1 MLGAGEGA
9 VFLGPVVHAGAGN
22 AEGEHR
28 VVLFFTA
35 TFPGVPPYDVDVQ
48 ILPWQAAAE
57 YYGSEH
63 RACEL
68 GLQYRELE
76 PWANFAPDTTH
87 HAALRAACNA
97 SAAAAATLGEA
108 LGPRTKRRMT

>member
-1 MLGAGEGA
+1 MQPPGA
-9 VFLGPVVHAGAGN
+9 VFLGPVIHAGAGN

-48 ILPWQAAAE
+48 SLPWQAAVE
-57 YYGSEH
+57 YYACEH

-68 GLQYRELE
+68 AMQYREYE
-76 PWANFAPDTTH
+76 PWLNFGPNTAS
-87 HAALRAACNA
+87 HAALKAACDA
-97 SAAAAATLGEA
+97 SAAAAAKLGA
-108 LGPRTKRRMT
+108 AFRPKRKRRKV